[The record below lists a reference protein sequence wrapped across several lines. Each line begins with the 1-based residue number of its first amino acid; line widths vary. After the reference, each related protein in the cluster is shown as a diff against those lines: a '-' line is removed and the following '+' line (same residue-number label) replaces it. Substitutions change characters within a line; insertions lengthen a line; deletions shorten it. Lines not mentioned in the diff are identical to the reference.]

1 MPRGKQPRLADAD
14 FIEIF
19 RSQGARGIVER
30 SGVGEREA
38 YDRRVRLERKYN
50 IKIEAPG
57 INEGSLSQ
65 RPERYPGRL
74 DYRITDGLI
83 VIGSDPHYWP
93 GIVSTSHRALVKFC
107 EREKPKCVIMNGDV
121 FDGATISRHP
131 PINWEE
137 RPSVTQELEA
147 CKDRLG
153 EIIKAALGADFYW
166 PLGNH
171 DARFESRLA
180 QVAPEYANVHG
191 MHLADHFPDWQ
202 KCWSVDVNNTLWVS
216 HRYKGGVNA
225 AYNNTLHA
233 GRSTATGHLH
243 QGTAFPKTDLNGTR
257 WGISLPIL
265 ANPFGPQFEYQ
276 EDNPRDHREGFTV
289 LAFVDGKML
298 APQMALVIDETHI
311 DYCNQLI
318 EV

>member
-1 MPRGKQPRLADAD
+1 MPPGRTPRLADAD
-14 FIEIF
+14 FIEVF
-19 RSQGARGIVER
+19 QSQGARGVIDR
-30 SGVGEREA
+30 SGVTEREV
-38 YDRRVRLERKYN
+38 YERRVRLERKYN

-57 INEGSLSQ
+57 FNPLGVSE
-65 RPERYPGRL
+65 RPEPYPGRL
-74 DYRITDGLI
+74 DYRINDGLI

-93 GIVSTSHRALVKFC
+93 GIEAVSHRALVKFC
-107 EREKPKCVIMNGDV
+107 EREKPKCVVMNGDI

-137 RPSVTQELEA
+137 RPSVVQELEI

-153 EIIKAALGADFYW
+153 EIVKAALGAEFYW

-171 DARFESRLA
+171 DFRFESRLA
-180 QVAPEYANVHG
+180 QMVPEYANVHG
-191 MHLADHFPDWQ
+191 MHLADHFPEWQ
-202 KCWSVDVNNTLWVS
+202 KCWSVNVNDNLWIS
-216 HRYKGGVNA
+216 HRYSGGVHA
-225 AYNNTLHA
+225 AYNNTLKA
-233 GRSTATGHLH
+233 GRSTGTGHLH
-243 QGTAFPKTDLNGTR
+243 KGVVTPFTDLNGTR
-257 WGISLPIL
+257 YGIDFPIL

-276 EDNPRDHREGFTV
+276 EDNPRNHREGFTV

-298 APQMALVIDETHI
+298 QPQRALVVDENHV